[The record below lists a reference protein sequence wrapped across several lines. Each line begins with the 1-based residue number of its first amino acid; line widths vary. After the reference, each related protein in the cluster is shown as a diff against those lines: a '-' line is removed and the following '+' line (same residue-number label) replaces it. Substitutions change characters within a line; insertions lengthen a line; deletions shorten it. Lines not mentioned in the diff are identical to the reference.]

1 MLVFLLTEI
10 FQKSGRSSFW
20 PIFIFTAI
28 NVTAFAGS
36 SLDPCFESQDL
47 LEAPHTIFCSNCKML
62 YKQLQD
68 FAASNI
74 PRNISG
80 SSTVLTGAAIS
91 CGSFCA
97 LRDKR

>member
-1 MLVFLLTEI
+1 MIVFLLTDF

-28 NVTAFAGS
+28 IVTAFAGS

-62 YKQLQD
+62 Y
-68 FAASNI
+68 
-74 PRNISG
+74 
-80 SSTVLTGAAIS
+80 
-91 CGSFCA
+91 
-97 LRDKR
+97 